1 MKSSYSALIVLF
13 ASFALT
19 LLFLYS
25 GFWYGVII
33 AGLLSTAFVGMRPI
47 YSISLSTVVSMVAFV
62 IFEIPLLMAGLLR
75 LMYYVGAIAGIS
87 GSLLVILAILLD
99 GVMALGGSF
108 IGVFM
113 NRVIIRRETGRPH
126 SEIKIQKQ

>member
-1 MKSSYSALIVLF
+1 MKNVYSALIVLVI
-13 ASFALT
+13 SLALT

-33 AGLLSTAFVGMRPI
+33 AGLLSTAFVSMRPI
-47 YSISLSTVVSMVAFV
+47 YSIALSTVVSMAAFI

-75 LMYYVGAIAGIS
+75 LMYYVGAIAGIN

-99 GVMALGGSF
+99 GLMALGGSF
-108 IGVFM
+108 VGVFI
-113 NRVIIRRETGRPH
+113 NRSIVRRKTGRSH
-126 SEIKIQKQ
+126 SEVKI

>member
-1 MKSSYSALIVLF
+1 MLVISL
-13 ASFALT
+13 ALT

-33 AGLLSTAFVGMRPI
+33 AGLLSTAFVSMRPI
-47 YSISLSTVVSMVAFV
+47 YSIALSTVVSMAAFI

-75 LMYYVGAIAGIS
+75 LMYYVGAIAGIN

-108 IGVFM
+108 VGVFI
-113 NRVIIRRETGRPH
+113 NRSIVRRKTGRYN
-126 SEIKIQKQ
+126 SEVKI